1 MTREPKI
8 NAVIPTCNR
17 SDLLRFSL
25 QSVQS
30 QDYAE
35 FRCVLSNSRL
45 IAFDLHQTSKKE
57 QNP

>member
-8 NAVIPTCNR
+8 NVVIPTCNR

-25 QSVQS
+25 QSALS

-35 FRCVLSNSRL
+35 FRCVLNNSRL